1 MSDQPVGHDWPQWR
15 SHKVVRA
22 TPIIGVDENADPRAL
37 YVDPTNSG
45 TGQQF
50 IPTQAG
56 MEKRAGVGDYAMIYL
71 DGFRSVC
78 PKQQFDEGYSPFTE
92 GQPEAIKQ
100 PKPTEA
106 PAATQ
111 PPAERIGTSS
121 GDRPVLGIEVRHD
134 DDGKALIRALT
145 PDGVSHAIT
154 MPAQAGALLSFLEAA
169 AGWVERI
176 GSRATTWEKQEP
188 EKDPDEPEV
197 TKAPEATKEPEAT
210 REPEPTHAPEAVS
223 A

>member
-15 SHKVVRA
+15 SHKVVHA
-22 TPIIGVDENADPRAL
+22 TPIIGVDENAEPRAL

-45 TGQQF
+45 TGSQF
-50 IPTQAG
+50 IPTQDG
-56 MEKRAGVGDYAMIYL
+56 MEKRAGVGDYAMIYR

-78 PKQQFDEGYSPFTE
+78 PKQEFEDGYVPFTD
-92 GQPEAIKQ
+92 GQPEATE
-100 PKPTEA
+100 PPRSTEA

-134 DDGKALIRALT
+134 DDGKALMRAIT

-154 MPAQAGALLSFLEAA
+154 MPAQAGAMLSFLAA
-169 AGWVERI
+169 VTDWVERV

-188 EKDPDEPEV
+188 ERDPDYPNE
-197 TKAPEATKEPEAT
+197 PEATKEPEPTQA
-210 REPEPTHAPEAVS
+210 PEPIHA
-223 A
+223 

>member
-1 MSDQPVGHDWPQWR
+1 MSDQPVGHDWPQWQ
-15 SHKVVRA
+15 SHAVVRA
-22 TPIIGVDENADPRAL
+22 TPIIGVDEHAEPRAL

-45 TGQQF
+45 TGSQF

-56 MEKRAGVGDYAMIYL
+56 METRCGVGDYAIIYP

-78 PKQQFDEGYSPFTE
+78 PKGQFDERYSPFTE
-92 GQPEAIKQ
+92 GQPEAVEQ
-100 PKPTEA
+100 PRPTEA
-106 PAATQ
+106 PHNVAILATHLGESSL
-111 PPAERIGTSS
+111 PPI
-121 GDRPVLGIEVRHD
+121 LGLEVRHGG
-134 DDGKALIRALT
+134 DGKALIRALT

-169 AGWVERI
+169 ADWVERI

-197 TKAPEATKEPEAT
+197 TKAPEATKEPE
-210 REPEPTHAPEAVS
+210 PTHAPEPVNA
-223 A
+223 